1 MNGKRILILGGTSEA
16 MALARALSARPEID
30 AVLSLAGRTGHPV
43 LPPIAHRIGGFGGV
57 EGLVTYLKDNAV
69 AAVIDATHPFAAQM
83 TRNAAQACET
93 LGVPRLVFTRPAWQ
107 AGDGDHWINVADTEA
122 AVDALGEAPRKVFL
136 TVGRLSL
143 PAFRRA
149 PQHHYLMRSIDAPDL
164 ADRPPKLDLILA
176 RGPFDGAAERDLM
189 TEHRVDVIV
198 TKNSGG
204 SATDAKL
211 AAARDLGLPVIMI
224 DRPIMPDSRI
234 VYDLDNVM
242 DFINTH
248 RIAP

>member
-1 MNGKRILILGGTSEA
+1 MTSKRILILGGTSEA

-57 EGLVTYLKDNAV
+57 EGLVAYLKDNAI
-69 AAVIDATHPFAAQM
+69 AALIDATHPFAAQM
-83 TRNAAQACET
+83 TRNAAQACEA
-93 LGVPRLVFTRPAWQ
+93 LSVPRLVFTRPAWQ
-107 AGDGDHWINVADTEA
+107 PCEGDHWTSVADTEA
-122 AVDALGEAPRKVFL
+122 AVDALGEAPRTVFL

-164 ADRPPKLDLILA
+164 ADRPPSMDLILA
-176 RGPFDGAAERDLM
+176 RGPFDQVAERELM
-189 TEHRVDVIV
+189 KAHRVDVIV

-224 DRPIMPDSRI
+224 DRPIMPESRI
-234 VYDLDNVM
+234 VYDLEDIM
-242 DFINTH
+242 AFIHTH
-248 RIAP
+248 SMAP